1 MTALLVKTPSY
12 VLLDGKHPLG
22 PNLLRPN
29 DGPEAVAFYGFSD
42 KLAYD
47 RFCANC
53 ELALRPYPLVKGD
66 LKNLI
71 ARSGDSVCLVVVDAE
86 GPE

>member
-42 KLAYD
+42 KPPYD

-66 LKNLI
+66 LKTDCSF
-71 ARSGDSVCLVVVDAE
+71 R
-86 GPE
+86 